1 MTLKCN
7 AATMITNSPNGLDTI
22 KLKKDKI
29 IKI

>member
-1 MTLKCN
+1 MTLKYK
-7 AATMITNSPNGLDTI
+7 AATMITNSQNGLDTI